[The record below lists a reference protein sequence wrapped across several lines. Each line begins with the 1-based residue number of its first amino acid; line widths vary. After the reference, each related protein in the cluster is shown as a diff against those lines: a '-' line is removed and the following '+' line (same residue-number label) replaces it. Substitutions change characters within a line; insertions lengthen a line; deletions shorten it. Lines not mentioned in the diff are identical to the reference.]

1 MPAARDWARF
11 RPGIAGVGRDWQWCR
26 KPGLT
31 RLPVMAPVDNLLK
44 KQLAQI
50 KARALMIAG
59 RASAE
64 DVAAGSAP
72 VSPGHS
78 PRSSNDIIEAV
89 VRTGA
94 VTRGRD
100 FPREAITQR
109 EPRSRRFPW
118 WFRRRMVREE
128 RRGFEGEFQRIL
140 SELATGNPVA
150 IEEAVPGVASLA
162 DGVPFYL
169 IRTEGHTLDPIA
181 DDEARRFGEFRAWP
195 TDVVRTRIGARPVS
209 GMEPLG
215 SMSTPDPR
223 TVLFLDIETAG
234 LSANTY
240 SFLIGLM
247 YWENGRFVSDQILS
261 RDYNEEEGML
271 RHVRAAMERF
281 DTVVT
286 YNGASFDLPFIRQ
299 RMAVLRVPD
308 VAPIE
313 SVDLLHAARR
323 VYKPVL
329 PNCRLVTVEKH
340 LRGVERVDDIPSR
353 FIPRAYHEFVHTRD
367 ARLMRNVVYHNR
379 MDVLTMAVILNR
391 LCEIPFAAV
400 AAGDTI
406 PGPNPPHVPF

>member
-1 MPAARDWARF
+1 
-11 RPGIAGVGRDWQWCR
+11 
-26 KPGLT
+26 
-31 RLPVMAPVDNLLK
+31 MAPVDNLLK

-64 DVAAGSAP
+64 DAESASASLSPAA
-72 VSPGHS
+72 
-78 PRSSNDIIEAV
+78 RQSNDIIESV
-89 VRTGA
+89 VKTGA

-100 FPREAITQR
+100 FDSSPGSKSAWSVRL
-109 EPRSRRFPW
+109 PW
-118 WFRRRMVREE
+118 WFRRRMAREE
-128 RRGFEGEFQRIL
+128 QHGFEGAFQRLLAEL
-140 SELATGNPVA
+140 SSGEPMS
-150 IEEAVPGVASLA
+150 IEHAVPGSAAAA

-169 IRTEGHTLDPIA
+169 IRREGPELDPFA
-181 DDEARRFGEFRAWP
+181 AEEAESFGRFSAWP
-195 TDVVRTRIGARPVS
+195 SQTVRSRVGAEPVH
-209 GMEPLG
+209 GMTARASL
-215 SMSTPDPR
+215 SAPDPR
-223 TVLFLDIETAG
+223 NVLFLDIETAG

-240 SFLIGLM
+240 AFLVGLM
-247 YWENGRFVSDQILS
+247 YWEDGRFVSEQIFA

-271 RHVRAAMERF
+271 RHVRATMERF

-299 RMAVLRVPD
+299 RMTVLRIPD

-379 MDVLTMAVILNR
+379 MDVFTMAVILNR
-391 LCEIPFAAV
+391 MCEMPSSARAASGGV
-400 AAGDTI
+400 GTSDT
-406 PGPNPPHVPF
+406 PRASL